1 MRYPCFTSLT
11 AMLALLAGC
20 SAERAETAPAPTLTL
35 ETEAVPG
42 GTRLLLIAP
51 PGTRISAGVKPALE
65 LSDGRIVHF
74 DTAAVT
80 ADSLYFAAPPAALL
94 EAPAAAARGMLRASV
109 CDDGAAV
116 CRLVRVEI

>member
-1 MRYPCFTSLT
+1 MRFQGFAASLA

-20 SAERAETAPAPTLTL
+20 TAEPVAPALTL

-42 GTRLLLIAP
+42 GTRLFLISP
-51 PGTRISAGVKPALE
+51 PGTRINAGVKPALE
-65 LSDGRIVHF
+65 LRDGRIIHF

-80 ADSLYFAAPPAALL
+80 ADSLYFSAPPTALL
-94 EAPAAAARGMLRASV
+94 QAPAASAHGLLRASI